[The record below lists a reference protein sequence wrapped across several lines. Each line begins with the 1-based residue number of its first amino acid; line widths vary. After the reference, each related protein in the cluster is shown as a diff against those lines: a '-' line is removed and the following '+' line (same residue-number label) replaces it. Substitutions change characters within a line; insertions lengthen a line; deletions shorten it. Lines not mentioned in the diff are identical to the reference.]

1 MSPLTLSSIIFALS
15 LGGIAAGFSLRN
27 VLPEHHLSKE
37 TGDLVRLG
45 AGLTAT
51 IAALV
56 LGLLI
61 ASAKGTFDTQ
71 STQVKQMTVDIIL
84 LDNLLAQYGP
94 EAQPIRSQIRAVIGP
109 FVDRIWHEKANARSR
124 PFEAKDE
131 TEKVY
136 LGILT
141 LSPGNDLQRVI
152 QTRAAQV
159 SNDIVQIRLL
169 LFVESNKLIPPPFLA
184 IMIFWLVI
192 LFTTFSLFSKFNVT
206 GFVFLGIFALS
217 ASCAMFLIL
226 DLSEPFAGFMS
237 MPSGPLRNALAP
249 L

>member
-1 MSPLTLSSIIFALS
+1 MSPLALSCIIFALS
-15 LGGIAAGFSLRN
+15 LGGIAAGFLLRN

-37 TGDLVRLG
+37 SGDLVRLG

-61 ASAKGTFDTQ
+61 ASAKNSFDTQ
-71 STQVKQMTVDIIL
+71 SAQVKQMTVDIIL
-84 LDNLLAQYGP
+84 LDNLLDQYGP

-109 FVDRIWHEKANARSR
+109 FADRIWREKANAHNG
-124 PFEAKDE
+124 PFEVSGNA
-131 TEKVY
+131 EKVY
-136 LGILT
+136 LAIQS
-141 LSPGNDLQRVI
+141 LSPRNDLQRAL
-152 QTRAAQV
+152 QARAAQL
-159 SNDIVQIRLL
+159 SNDITQIRLL
-169 LFVESNKLIPPPFLA
+169 LFVESGRLIPPPFLV
-184 IMIFWLVI
+184 IMVFWLVI
-192 LFTTFSLFSKFNVT
+192 LFATFSLFSKFNAT
-206 GFVFLGIFALS
+206 GFLFLGIFALS

-226 DLSEPFAGFMS
+226 DLSEPFTGFMS